1 MGEARPMQ
9 EIAEISPSMG
19 NYLENIYTLSLDKK
33 VVRVRDIAKK
43 IKVRM
48 PSVNG
53 ALKKLAELG
62 LIRHERYEFV
72 ELTEA
77 GGELAERILRR
88 HEILQSFL
96 TGVLKVSEKVAAEDA
111 CQIEHILS
119 RETIEKLLA
128 FLEFIQFCPKGGE
141 EWLGQ
146 FHLFQEMSK
155 GSPGRRLKIAGKLA
169 GGKGRRMRLSELPAG
184 GRAIVADVGGE
195 KKAAEKL
202 REKGFVKGAWLEM
215 EESLPEKDIVRVIL
229 KGFHLSV
236 KASEAKGVRV
246 VMI

>member
-1 MGEARPMQ
+1 MQ
-9 EIAEISPSMG
+9 EVAEVSPSMG

-33 VVRVRDIAKK
+33 VVRVRDIARK

-77 GGELAERILRR
+77 GSELARRILRR
-88 HEILQSFL
+88 HEILESFL
-96 TGVLKVSEKVAAEDA
+96 TGVLKVSENVAGEDA

-128 FLEFIQFCPKGGE
+128 FLEFIQDSPKGASD
-141 EWLGQ
+141 WLEQ
-146 FHLFQEMSK
+146 FHLFQKESERHSKDKRK
-155 GSPGRRLKIAGKLA
+155 GSGMRERGESKVQSRKLKVKKDDLSTKGTKRGVQDGNSHSRIRPG
-169 GGKGRRMRLSELPAG
+169 
-184 GRAIVADVGGE
+184 
-195 KKAAEKL
+195 
-202 REKGFVKGAWLEM
+202 
-215 EESLPEKDIVRVIL
+215 
-229 KGFHLSV
+229 
-236 KASEAKGVRV
+236 
-246 VMI
+246 

>member
-1 MGEARPMQ
+1 MQ
-9 EIAEISPSMG
+9 EIDEISPSMG
-19 NYLENIYTLSLDKK
+19 NYLENIYTLTLDRK
-33 VVRVRDIAKK
+33 VVRVRDIARK

-62 LIRHERYEFV
+62 LIRHEKYEFV

-77 GGELAERILRR
+77 GAELAERILRR

-128 FLEFIQFCPKGGE
+128 FLEFIEASPKG
-141 EWLGQ
+141 
-146 FHLFQEMSK
+146 
-155 GSPGRRLKIAGKLA
+155 AGDWV
-169 GGKGRRMRLSELPAG
+169 GK
-184 GRAIVADVGGE
+184 
-195 KKAAEKL
+195 
-202 REKGFVKGAWLEM
+202 
-215 EESLPEKDIVRVIL
+215 
-229 KGFHLSV
+229 FHLSQDE
-236 KASEAKGVRV
+236 SEGHSK
-246 VMI
+246 IED